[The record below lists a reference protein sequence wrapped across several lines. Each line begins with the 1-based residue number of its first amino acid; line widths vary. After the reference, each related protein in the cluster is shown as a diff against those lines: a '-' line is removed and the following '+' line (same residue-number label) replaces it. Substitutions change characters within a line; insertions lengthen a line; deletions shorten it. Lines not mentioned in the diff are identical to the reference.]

1 MRLIFISIILI
12 ALVLGPQLWVWWVF
26 RQYRQPRENFPGT
39 GGELARH
46 LLNRFGLQ
54 EVRVEPT
61 PMGDHYNPETKLV
74 GLLPQHY
81 NGKSLTAA
89 VIATHEVGHALQ
101 DHDGYELL
109 KDRTHLIKFAQK
121 AEKIGSYLMLGIP
134 VLAGITRI
142 PAVGLA
148 VLVVAIG
155 TMSVSAMVHL
165 ITLPVEWNASFRRA
179 LPILEEG
186 GYLAPTDMEG
196 ARRILKAAALTYVAS
211 SLFSLVNMWRWIRL
225 VRR

>member
-1 MRLIFISIILI
+1 MRIILISIIFI

-26 RQYRQPRENFPGT
+26 RQYRQHREEFPGT

-61 PMGDHYNPETKLV
+61 PLGDHYNPETKLV

-89 VIATHEVGHALQ
+89 VIAAHEVGHALQ
-101 DHDGYELL
+101 DHDGYALL
-109 KDRTHLIKFAQK
+109 KDRTHLIKLAQK
-121 AEKIGSYLMLGIP
+121 AEKAGSYMMIAMP

-155 TMSVSAMVHL
+155 TMSVAAFFN
-165 ITLPVEWNASFRRA
+165 I
-179 LPILEEG
+179 PIIAESGESI
-186 GYLAPTDMEG
+186 A
-196 ARRILKAAALTYVAS
+196 TYS
-211 SLFSLVNMWRWIRL
+211 RG
-225 VRR
+225 

>member
-1 MRLIFISIILI
+1 MRMIL
-12 ALVLGPQLWVWWVF
+12 LVLLLMMVVLGPQLWVWWVF
-26 RQYRQPRENFPGT
+26 RQYRQHREDLGGT

-54 EVRVEPT
+54 QVRVEPT
-61 PMGDHYNPETKLV
+61 PMGDHYNPETKVV
-74 GLLPQHY
+74 GLNPKHY
-81 NGKSLTAA
+81 NGRSLTAA
-89 VIATHEVGHALQ
+89 VIAAHE
-101 DHDGYELL
+101 GYALL

-121 AEKIGSYLMLGIP
+121 AEKAGSYLMLGIP
-134 VLAGITRI
+134 VLAGVTRI

-179 LPILEEG
+179 LPILREG
-186 GYLAPTDMEG
+186 GYLAPPDLHG
-196 ARRILKAAALTYVAS
+196 AKRILTAAALTYVAS
-211 SLFSLVNMWRWIRL
+211 SLF
-225 VRR
+225 

>member
-1 MRLIFISIILI
+1 MRMILLVLLLMI
-12 ALVLGPQLWVWWVF
+12 VVLGPQLWVWWVF
-26 RQYRQPRENFPGT
+26 RQYRQHREDLGGT

-54 EVRVEPT
+54 QVRVEPT
-61 PMGDHYNPETKLV
+61 PMGDHYNPETKVV
-74 GLLPQHY
+74 GLNPKHY
-81 NGKSLTAA
+81 NGRSLTAA
-89 VIATHEVGHALQ
+89 VIAAHEVGHALQ
-101 DHDGYELL
+101 DHEGYALL

-121 AEKIGSYLMLGIP
+121 AEKAGSYLMLGIP
-134 VLAGITRI
+134 VLAGVTRI

-179 LPILEEG
+179 LPILKEG
-186 GYLAPTDMEG
+186 GYLAPPDLHG
-196 ARRILKAAALTYVAS
+196 AKRILTAAALTYVAS

>member
-1 MRLIFISIILI
+1 MDRIKLQGIL
-12 ALVLGPQLWVWWVF
+12 L
-26 RQYRQPRENFPGT
+26 
-39 GGELARH
+39 
-46 LLNRFGLQ
+46 
-54 EVRVEPT
+54 RVE
-61 PMGDHYNPETKLV
+61 DEIIV
-74 GLLPQHY
+74 C
-81 NGKSLTAA
+81 
-89 VIATHEVGHALQ
+89 VTHHVGHALQ

-121 AEKIGSYLMLGIP
+121 AEKAGSYLMLGIP

-155 TMSVSAMVHL
+155 TMSISAMVHL